1 MSRGSGRAKTPEAN
15 PTTTPETEL
24 SSAGALQDD
33 QQKLTLE
40 DPHNVLEGL
49 SPEEAVGSSMGAPN
63 DYPYLDK
70 SAIPVHER
78 HMQMNS
84 VDGPSQADL
93 NPAFSAK
100 PADGGRYGEGVI
112 EGTELNANE
121 LALAAAE
128 NSGEEGAV
136 EAVEEQIAEGAKQQI
151 DAEAVTQAAQDR
163 APAGIDASTGRK
175 EGEATAPGAPSGMES
190 QTKLGSNDDAK
201 GEQPEQPKKP

>member
-1 MSRGSGRAKTPEAN
+1 VSRGKNRNSGADAN
-15 PTTTPETEL
+15 PTTDPTATADTSQVDEQQ
-24 SSAGALQDD
+24 ALVQ
-33 QQKLTLE
+33 E
-40 DPHNVLEGL
+40 DEHDVLEGL

-84 VDGPSQADL
+84 VDGPSQSDL

-163 APAGIDASTGRK
+163 APAGVDASTGQK
-175 EGEATAPGAPSGMES
+175 EGEATAPGAPSGMEP

-201 GEQPEQPKKP
+201 GDAPKL